1 MPRFVFE
8 LQSVLKARLAE
19 ERQEQLAVASIEVQR
34 ARLEQMIRECQQG
47 IVQARDDLRDRLS
60 AEQSGTQVDLAGV
73 RMQAGASLHL
83 VARTQ
88 RAVLELAGVH
98 SRLDAAR
105 LKLLAAATRR
115 KAVEALRD
123 RRYEAWREAER
134 RADANAM
141 DEIAMALEQRRER
154 DS

>member
-1 MPRFVFE
+1 MPRFIFE

-34 ARLEQMIRECQQG
+34 ARLEQMIRECQRG
-47 IVQARDDLRDRLS
+47 IVQARDDLRDRLG
-60 AEQSGTQVDLAGV
+60 AEQSGTQVDLASV

-98 SRLDAAR
+98 ARLDAAR

-123 RRYEAWREAER
+123 RRYEAWRDAER

-154 DS
+154 DV

>member
-34 ARLEQMIRECQQG
+34 ERLEQMIRECQQG

-123 RRYEAWREAER
+123 RRYESWREAER
-134 RADANAM
+134 RSDANAM